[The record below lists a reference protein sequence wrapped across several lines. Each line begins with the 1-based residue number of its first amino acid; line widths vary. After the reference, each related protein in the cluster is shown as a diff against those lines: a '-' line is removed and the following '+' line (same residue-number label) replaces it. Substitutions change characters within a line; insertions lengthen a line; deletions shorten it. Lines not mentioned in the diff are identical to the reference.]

1 MKQKR
6 RIAIDAIEKAA
17 AQFPNI
23 GQGWSAVETIDR
35 LMLQGTQAQMAG
47 LWRDAEVR
55 AVWNEA
61 LSKFWMARERATP
74 PGFWDDFERLK
85 QRDINGLESG
95 IAFLEAD
102 PYFFRSGYIKEWIS
116 TFVRRLPLDD
126 SQQQRLRRVVL
137 HIVET
142 RDGREFRFFC
152 RLARRVA
159 DDELRH
165 ELQKLLQHED
175 RDIRRRATWMLNY
188 CRPQK

>member
-1 MKQKR
+1 MKAKR
-6 RIAIDAIEKAA
+6 RVAINAIEKAV
-17 AQFPNI
+17 AQFPNV
-23 GQGWSAVETIDR
+23 GQGWSAVEALDR
-35 LMLQGTQAQMAG
+35 LMLREAKAPMAG

-55 AVWNEA
+55 AVWSEA
-61 LSKFWMARERATP
+61 LSKFRLARERATP

-126 SQQQRLRRVVL
+126 SQQRRLRRVVL

-142 RDGREFRFFC
+142 RDGREFRYFC

-159 DDELRH
+159 DDKLRQA
-165 ELQKLLQHED
+165 LQNLLQHED
-175 RDIRRRATWMLNY
+175 RDVRRRATWMLNY
-188 CRPQK
+188 CRSQR